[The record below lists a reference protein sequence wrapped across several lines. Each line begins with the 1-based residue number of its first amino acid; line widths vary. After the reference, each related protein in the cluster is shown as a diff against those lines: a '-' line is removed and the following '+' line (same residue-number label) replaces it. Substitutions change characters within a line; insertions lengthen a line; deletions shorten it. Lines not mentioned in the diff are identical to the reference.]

1 MPALAKDATV
11 AVIGAGTMGAGIAQV
26 AATHGHPVLLFDADA
41 AAIERGLDGI
51 AKILTRSVDKGRLEA
66 GERDAIL
73 GRIAPAK
80 ALADLAP
87 AALVVEAIVERLD
100 VKQSV
105 FGELE
110 GIVAADVILA
120 SNTSSL
126 SITAIGATLDKP
138 GRLVGMHFF
147 NPAPLMRLVEV
158 VVGLATDAG
167 VRDTI
172 VETAAAWGKS
182 PVVAKST
189 PGFIANRIA
198 RPFYSES
205 LRLLEEQAAEVAT
218 LDAVLRDC
226 GGFRMGPFQLMDL
239 IGTDVNLSV
248 TRSVWEAFHYDP
260 RYAPSLLQEELVAS
274 GRNGRKSGHG
284 WYEYGGEGDP
294 AAGAAKSSEA
304 LQGPR
309 PKRIT
314 LSQNPDFAPVWGDR
328 PSDPVATLAKLAR
341 DAGIEVAYE
350 DFFSDFEELDDLP
363 DMPEWDEEG
372 QEGEEP
378 ELDGSAEAHY
388 SPFTETLI
396 QLDGATLRLTRGL
409 PAWEEDWGDP
419 DQNPVVHYDLCLDYE
434 KSPRVVIAAQRGAP
448 RTATLAAAGFFQAL
462 GKTVTLVEDAP
473 GLVLMRVVAMLAN
486 EAAEAV
492 HTGVCDAEGADTA
505 MLMGLNYPKGPLAW
519 AREIGFD
526 RVVDVLENLHRLY
539 GDPRYRVSL
548 FLRRLKAE
556 QSRDFAVT

>member
-1 MPALAKDATV
+1 MPALATEAAV

-26 AATHGHPVLLFDADA
+26 AATHGHPVLLYDADPA
-41 AAIERGLDGI
+41 AVDRGLDGI
-51 AKILTRSVDKGRLEA
+51 GKILARSVEKGRLDA
-66 GERDAIL
+66 GERDAVL
-73 GRIAPAK
+73 GRITPCK
-80 ALADLAP
+80 ALADLEG
-87 AALVVEAIVERLD
+87 AALVVEAIVERLEI
-100 VKQSV
+100 KQSV
-105 FGELE
+105 FAELE
-110 GIVAADVILA
+110 GIVGANAILA

-126 SITAIGATLDKP
+126 SITAIGAALERP

-158 VVGLATDAG
+158 VVGLATDDA
-167 VRDTI
+167 VRDT
-172 VETAAAWGKS
+172 VVATAGAWGKR

-198 RPFYSES
+198 RPFYSET
-205 LRLLEEQAAEVAT
+205 LRLREEQAADVAT
-218 LDAVLRDC
+218 LDAILRDC

-248 TRSVWEAFHYDP
+248 TRSVWQAFHHDP
-260 RYAPSLLQEELVAS
+260 RYAPSLLQEELVAG
-274 GRNGRKSGHG
+274 GRFGRKSGHG
-284 WYEYGGEGDP
+284 WYDYGAEARGTDAS
-294 AAGAAKSSEA
+294 AADA

-314 LSQNPDFAPVWGDR
+314 LSQNPDFAPAWG
-328 PSDPVATLAKLAR
+328 PASSDPVAVLAR
-341 DAGIEVAYE
+341 LAREAGIEVAFE
-350 DFFSDFEELDDLP
+350 ELFADFEELDDLP
-363 DMPEWDEEG
+363 ELPEWEEELTETG
-372 QEGEEP
+372 EP
-378 ELDGSAEAHY
+378 ELDGTAEAHY

-419 DQNPVVHYDLCLDYE
+419 DENPVVHYDLCLDYAA
-434 KSPRVVIAAQRGAP
+434 SPRIVIAAQQGAP

-462 GKTVTLVEDAP
+462 GKTVTLVEDVP

-492 HTGVCDAEGADTA
+492 YTGVCDAEGADTA

-526 RVVDVLENLHRLY
+526 RVVDVLDNLHRLY
-539 GDPRYRVSL
+539 GDPRYRVSPL
-548 FLRRLKAE
+548 LRRLKAE